1 MTDFKTTHTLY
12 YKNILSM
19 DPIEIGKK
27 IKEKFSE
34 SNLTI
39 NEFAELL
46 NCERTNVYRIFERK
60 SVDSELLCK
69 ISKILKRPA
78 GTRFKSRTPLEEG
91 VPGRSFC
98 LERPLISEKSVTPF

>member
-1 MTDFKTTHTLY
+1 MEK
-12 YKNILSM
+12 
-19 DPIEIGKK
+19 IEIGKK

-69 ISKILKRPA
+69 ISKIL
-78 GTRFKSRTPLEEG
+78 GFNFMDYYLEKEKKKNESLKFTFEFTG
-91 VPGRSFC
+91 NQ
-98 LERPLISEKSVTPF
+98 LIIHKTSEIKVIVKEDIE